1 MRHARRRPAPAR
13 KSFRQ
18 IVTDAAFRST
28 SVAIIAGVGYWSAL
42 QWVDVFSPNYA
53 PHTIVTDTHYITFPE

>member
-1 MRHARRRPAPAR
+1 MRHARRRPVPRR

-28 SVAIIAGVGYWSAL
+28 AVAIIAGVGYWSAV
-42 QWVDVFSPNYA
+42 QWVDALTTTYSR
-53 PHTIVTDTHYITFPE
+53 TIVTDTHYITFTE